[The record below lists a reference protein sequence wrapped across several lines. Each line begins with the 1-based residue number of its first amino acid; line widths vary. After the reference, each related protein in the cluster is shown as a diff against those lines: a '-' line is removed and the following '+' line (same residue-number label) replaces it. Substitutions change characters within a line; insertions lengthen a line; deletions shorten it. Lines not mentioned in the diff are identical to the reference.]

1 MEKLFVIVRADLP
14 AGLQVAQACHALR
27 QFVAEHPETDR
38 AWFEGSNNLVVLQV
52 PSEGALLAL
61 AERAHGVPASVFRE
75 PDLGDQA
82 TAIAIG
88 PAGSAL
94 VAQLPLALRVIRDAA

>member
-27 QFVAEHPETDR
+27 QFVAEHPEVDK

-52 PSEGALLAL
+52 PSEGDLTTLAS
-61 AERAHGVPASVFRE
+61 RAHEVPTSVFRE
-75 PDLGDQA
+75 PDMGDQV
-82 TAIAIG
+82 TAIALG
-88 PAGSAL
+88 PTGSAL
-94 VAQLPLALRVIRDAA
+94 VAQLPLALRTKLAA